1 MGFDASAIRRM
12 RRERDLFVGRDVLS
26 LGLFKPYLLKSQVE
40 KMALQRHYSGGES
53 KDFASSFLRHELGV
67 RSVSSLDVDS
77 YQGADIV
84 CNLNKDLDPDLNSKY
99 DLILDLGTL
108 EHLSDFSIAF
118 RNIFQL
124 LRPGG
129 IYYFAVPCNNWM
141 NHGFF
146 QISPTFFFDLCACND
161 SLYGRNFCVMGG
173 SMEVP
178 FESYDKY
185 VARAFMK
192 ARVPLVFG
200 GNIVKEGSD
209 INLDLVQSKYRSS
222 YTRPLTAPSE
232 KTPMNNRR
240 ARPKWRNA
248 LSKFPGLPLS
258 VRLSLLLGFN
268 NQHADETRSL

>member
-40 KMALQRHYSGGES
+40 KMSLQRHYSDGES
-53 KDFASSFLRHELGV
+53 KGFASSFLRHELGV
-67 RSVSSLDVDS
+67 RSLSSLDVDS
-77 YQGADIV
+77 YQDADIV
-84 CNLNKDLDPDLNSKY
+84 CNLNKDLDPDLHSKY

-108 EHLSDFSIAF
+108 EHLSDFSIAL
-118 RNIFQL
+118 RNIFHL

-146 QISPTFFFDLCACND
+146 QISPTFFVDLCACND
-161 SLYGRNFCVMGG
+161 SLHGRNFCVMGG

-200 GNIVKEGSD
+200 GNIVKKGCD

-222 YTRPLTAPSE
+222 YTRPLMAPSE
-232 KTPMNNRR
+232 RTPLNIRQ

-258 VRLSLLLGFN
+258 VRLAVLLGVSNRFP
-268 NQHADETRSL
+268 DDTRS